1 MEVFY
6 VYWHS
11 YNNKHK
17 KVIGFL
23 IHDKLWYFKYN
34 NNIKEV
40 IDLGFRPFPDMSD
53 INKIYRSKNLFLTFK
68 NRYSDIELM
77 KNENCELITDI
88 IMIKH
93 IKERV

>member
-1 MEVFY
+1 
-6 VYWHS
+6 
-11 YNNKHK
+11 
-17 KVIGFL
+17 
-23 IHDKLWYFKYN
+23 
-34 NNIKEV
+34 
-40 IDLGFRPFPDMSD
+40 MSD

-77 KNENCELITDI
+77 KNENGELITDK